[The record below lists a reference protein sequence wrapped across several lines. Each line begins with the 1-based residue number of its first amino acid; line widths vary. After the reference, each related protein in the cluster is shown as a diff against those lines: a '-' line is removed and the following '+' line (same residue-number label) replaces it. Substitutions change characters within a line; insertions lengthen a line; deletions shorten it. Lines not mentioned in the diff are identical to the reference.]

1 MLTYAD
7 ECHHAA
13 SDTIT
18 EVLQKVTAK
27 YVYGVTATPKRSDGL
42 EKINYMLLGPIRY
55 SYSAKEKAKAQGI
68 PHLVYPRFTRTVL
81 PRGVI
86 TEKMHPNEAYEIIR
100 NNEARDEQILSD
112 VKECIAVG
120 RTPVILSKYKDHSE
134 KLYEQIKRYADKVF
148 LMTGNNSK
156 KEHKRIREQ
165 LQQTAPEETLA
176 LVATGSLIGEGF
188 DFPRLDTA
196 EQRIVIS
203 SNVISAKK
211 VYEIINILKE
221 KQASGIEVTIV
232 TWAPDHYGFGD
243 AAFWMQLHEDMRQA
257 GFFIKTVEDSCEDF
271 AIIDQENIW
280 YGNIHLLGKEK
291 MEDNIMRVKDKRIAA
306 ELLELAFK

>member
-1 MLTYAD
+1 MRSFSKISAIENMAEKTFRPMLTYAD

-148 LMTGNNSK
+148 LMTGNNSN
-156 KEHKRIREQ
+156 REQ

-188 DFPRLDTA
+188 DFPRLDTLIMA
-196 EQRIVIS
+196 TPVSFQSVVEQYAGRLNRDYVGKKDVIVFDYVDSHIPMFERMYGKRLKAYKQ
-203 SNVISAKK
+203 IG
-211 VYEIINILKE
+211 YEICSGLDHE
-221 KQASGIEVTIV
+221 KQEAN
-232 TWAPDHYGFGD
+232 
-243 AAFWMQLHEDMRQA
+243 
-257 GFFIKTVEDSCEDF
+257 
-271 AIIDQENIW
+271 AIFD
-280 YGNIHLLGKEK
+280 GRGL
-291 MEDNIMRVKDKRIAA
+291 
-306 ELLELAFK
+306 